1 MILTEKQPKY
11 QPYHQEKLT
20 SINILLVKKYSH
32 LINNKQV
39 KFTCSPLGKVF
50 EKQIETI
57 EDQGEKQVEA
67 LKTKAV
73 EGKSDGKSSNCKEIY
88 DKILEERMD
97 EILEMSREINDSN
110 LIYDFK
116 GSTSSIRF
124 TEFGGPMYTYN
135 QLKNGDK
142 TLQQV
147 EKENKKINQN

>member
-1 MILTEKQPKY
+1 M
-11 QPYHQEKLT
+11 
-20 SINILLVKKYSH
+20 
-32 LINNKQV
+32 
-39 KFTCSPLGKVF
+39 GKVF

-73 EGKSDGKSSNCKEIY
+73 AGKSDGKSSNCKEIY

-135 QLKNGDK
+135 QLKSGDK